1 MMVRLQSSGRP
12 CRPLAGRQATS
23 ASSWVH
29 RGLRLRAPAPSTLQ
43 PACGLAVWLSPVQW
57 QPYHA
62 GSRRSRQS
70 AASSQ
75 SVGSVSEADRAAPA
89 FSRCGTIAWHRLC
102 ESCDIASVPGTE
114 ISSKLAWRAAG
125 QVAAS
130 GADSAREK
138 RAARLVALAVGISL
152 AMQPTVSSGHQGW
165 DDMPKAWLAL
175 QTFAC
180 LVLP

>member
-1 MMVRLQSSGRP
+1 
-12 CRPLAGRQATS
+12 
-23 ASSWVH
+23 
-29 RGLRLRAPAPSTLQ
+29 
-43 PACGLAVWLSPVQW
+43 
-57 QPYHA
+57 
-62 GSRRSRQS
+62 
-70 AASSQ
+70 
-75 SVGSVSEADRAAPA
+75 
-89 FSRCGTIAWHRLC
+89 
-102 ESCDIASVPGTE
+102 VPGTE

-138 RAARLVALAVGISL
+138 RAAQLVALAVGISL